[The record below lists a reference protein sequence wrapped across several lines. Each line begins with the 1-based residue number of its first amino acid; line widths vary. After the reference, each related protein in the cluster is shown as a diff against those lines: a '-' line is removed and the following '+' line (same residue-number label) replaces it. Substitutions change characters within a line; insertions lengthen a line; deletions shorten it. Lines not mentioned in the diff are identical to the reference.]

1 MTEVT
6 TTLTGETLAV
16 VFQLRDLPEALEFN
30 RKGIGQNVLEYNWQV
45 SVDVDNNR
53 ETGGSLGDEYTLS
66 AMHFVPSSSSGET
79 VQLPIRQ
86 GVQANSWQIEADG
99 TGVYLGS
106 ISIEVSSEE
115 DTITLIGNVPGITS
129 QSRLLFDT
137 YDHMNGSDQVACQAL
152 SGSDD
157 TE

>member
-1 MTEVT
+1 M
-6 TTLTGETLAV
+6 
-16 VFQLRDLPEALEFN
+16 
-30 RKGIGQNVLEYNWQV
+30 EYNWQV

-66 AMHFVPSSSSGET
+66 AMRFVPPSSSGET

-99 TGVYLGS
+99 TGVYLSS
-106 ISIEVSSEE
+106 ISIEVSPEE

-129 QSRLLFDT
+129 QSRLIFDT
-137 YDHMNGSDQVACQAL
+137 YDHLNGSEQVACQAL
-152 SGSDD
+152 YGSDD